1 MPEDRTSIADERRG
15 LIDTTAAAR
24 AVARCAPLLESLARD
39 GSVNQSGVLHVVVA
53 DATGDRARDF
63 DAVVLHERSF
73 GRDRSDWDA
82 DYAGFARAKARLS
95 WEHRC
100 DSHALHALAP
110 QRLRTGDSAL
120 WGSVH
125 LDGIVVAV
133 SGCEAPFDEA
143 ASGAVAMMLR
153 AHCKQVLSQ
162 HAGTTIETRRG

>member
-1 MPEDRTSIADERRG
+1 MPEDHASIADQRRS
-15 LIDTTAAAR
+15 LIDGAAAAR
-24 AVARCAPLLESLARD
+24 AVAHCAPLLESLAHD
-39 GSVNQSGVLHVVVA
+39 SSVNQSGVVHVVVV
-53 DATGDRARDF
+53 DATGDRMRGF
-63 DAVVLHERSF
+63 DAAVLHERNF
-73 GRDRSDWDA
+73 GRERADWDA

-100 DSHALHALAP
+100 DSHALHTLAP

-143 ASGAVAMMLR
+143 ASAAVATMLR
-153 AHCKQVLSQ
+153 ACCKQALSH
-162 HAGTTIETRRG
+162 HAGTTIEAR